1 MKKMKKFQSNLN
13 NMEPL
18 EEKTINKQI
27 ELKTKDQLGKRVIK
41 MEYWLSLNNRDISGE
56 VKKEMSKVIKF
67 IINLK
72 TKIWQKTS
80 SKEEK
85 LAKTTL
91 LLKNKFL
98 KAARTILKQAKTN
111 TSYQWLKA
119 LELLITKLDKQTYW
133 ITIENY

>member
-1 MKKMKKFQSNLN
+1 
-13 NMEPL
+13 
-18 EEKTINKQI
+18 
-27 ELKTKDQLGKRVIK
+27 

-133 ITIENY
+133 TTIENY

>member
-72 TKIWQKTS
+72 TKI
-80 SKEEK
+80 
-85 LAKTTL
+85 
-91 LLKNKFL
+91 
-98 KAARTILKQAKTN
+98 
-111 TSYQWLKA
+111 
-119 LELLITKLDKQTYW
+119 
-133 ITIENY
+133 